1 MNQAVSFFED
11 GGTLKAK
18 LLTEIDHHAARPVR
32 EEIDAML
39 FRCRPDVLEL
49 DFSGVR
55 FMDSSGIALIIGR
68 AELASSLCCEVRLT
82 GLSGTLLRL
91 IRLSGIEKLTN
102 ITIQ

>member
-1 MNQAVSFFED
+1 MNEAVRFLEE

-18 LLTEIDHHAARPVR
+18 LLSEIDHHAARSIR

-49 DFSGVR
+49 DFSAVR

-68 AELASSLCCEVRLT
+68 AELAANLGFDVKLT

-91 IRLSGIEKLTN
+91 IRLSGVEKLTN
-102 ITIQ
+102 LTIQ